1 MMIDRGR
8 ISNTQNEV
16 QTIENITNNP
26 LGFLKTLQNKVYSF
40 HKLQD
45 RVWVTEFFQI
55 KRR

>member
-8 ISNTQNEV
+8 ISNTKNEV